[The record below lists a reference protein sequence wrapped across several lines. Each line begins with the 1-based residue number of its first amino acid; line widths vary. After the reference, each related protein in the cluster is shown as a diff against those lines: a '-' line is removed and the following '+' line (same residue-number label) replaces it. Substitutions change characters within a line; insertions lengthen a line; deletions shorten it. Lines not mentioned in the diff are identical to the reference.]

1 MNRIQ
6 TACYC
11 LIASAVVLSGLLVV
25 QLSQRVEP
33 NTADAALVIA
43 RENFTLL
50 TAEVRSGEEALFI
63 LDNTTGTLLVY
74 RLEVSR
80 NGSLQPAGGIRL
92 AEIFEGGSGDNDDDD
107 DDRRR
112 RR

>member
-25 QLSQRVEP
+25 QLSERVEP
-33 NTADAALVIA
+33 NEAEASLVIA

-50 TAEVRSGEEALFI
+50 TAEVRSGEEALFV
-63 LDNTTGTLLVY
+63 LDNTSGTLLVY
-74 RLEVSR
+74 RLEVAR
-80 NGSLQPAGGIRL
+80 GSLQPAGGIGL
-92 AEIFEGGSGDNDDDD
+92 SEIFDADSDDEDE

>member
-11 LIASAVVLSGLLVV
+11 LIASAVVLSGMLVV
-25 QLSQRVEP
+25 QLSERVEP
-33 NTADAALVIA
+33 NEAEAALVIA

-50 TAEVRSGEEALFI
+50 TAEVRNGEEALFV
-63 LDNTTGTLLVY
+63 LDNTTATLLVY

-80 NGSLQPAGGIRL
+80 GSLQPAGGIRL
-92 AEIFEGGSGDNDDDD
+92 TEIFEAGSDTDNDEDS
-107 DDRRR
+107 DRRR

>member
-11 LIASAVVLSGLLVV
+11 LIASAVVFSGLLIA
-25 QLSQRVEP
+25 QLASRAEP
-33 NTADAALVIA
+33 NAAEASMVIA

-50 TAEVRSGEEALFI
+50 TAETRDGEESLFV

-74 RLEVSR
+74 RIEVGR
-80 NGSLQPAGGIRL
+80 KQMVL
-92 AEIFEGGSGDNDDDD
+92 ADGLKLDQIFSASSSGDDGRSRGGRS
-107 DDRRR
+107 RR
-112 RR
+112 

>member
-25 QLSQRVEP
+25 QLSHRVEP
-33 NTADAALVIA
+33 NEVEAALVIA

-63 LDNTTGTLLVY
+63 LDNTTGTMLVY
-74 RLEVSR
+74 RLEISR
-80 NGSLQPAGGIRL
+80 GSLQPAGGIRL
-92 AEIFEGGSGDNDDDD
+92 SEIFDAGTNDDTDQD
-107 DDRRR
+107 EDRRR
-112 RR
+112 R

>member
-11 LIASAVVLSGLLVV
+11 LIASALVLSGLLVV
-25 QLSQRVEP
+25 QLSERVEP
-33 NTADAALVIA
+33 NSAEASLVIA
-43 RENFTLL
+43 RENFTLM
-50 TAEVRSGEEALFI
+50 TAEVRNGEEALFV
-63 LDNTTGTLLVY
+63 LDNTSGTLLVY

-80 NGSLQPAGGIRL
+80 RSLQPAGGVRL
-92 AEIFEGGSGDNDDDD
+92 DQIFSGDVDDSEPDD

>member
-11 LIASAVVLSGLLVV
+11 LIASALVLSGLLVV
-25 QLSQRVEP
+25 QLSEEVGP
-33 NTADAALVIA
+33 NEAEASLVIA

-50 TAEVRSGEEALFI
+50 TAETRQGEESLFV
-63 LDNTTGTLLVY
+63 LDNTTGTLLIY
-74 RLEVSR
+74 RLDISSKKME
-80 NGSLQPAGGIRL
+80 LAGGL
-92 AEIFEGGSGDNDDDD
+92 PLDEIFSGGGGGSED

>member
-11 LIASAVVLSGLLVV
+11 LIASAVVLSGILVV
-25 QLSQRVEP
+25 QLSERVEP
-33 NTADAALVIA
+33 NAAEAAMVIA

-50 TAEVRSGEEALFI
+50 TAEVRSGEEALFV

-80 NGSLQPAGGIRL
+80 GSLQPAGGIRL
-92 AEIFEGGSGDNDDDD
+92 AEIFDGGDAEDDDD
-107 DDRRR
+107 DDRDRR